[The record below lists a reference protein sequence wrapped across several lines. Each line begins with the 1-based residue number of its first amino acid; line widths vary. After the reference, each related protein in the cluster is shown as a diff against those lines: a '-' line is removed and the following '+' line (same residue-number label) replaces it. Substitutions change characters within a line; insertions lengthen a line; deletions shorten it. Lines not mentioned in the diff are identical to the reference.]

1 MQPQKNA
8 VVIGAGFGGL
18 AAALRLTARGHR
30 TTVIDALAGPG
41 GRGVQFVRKTAGQCF
56 RYDAG
61 PTVLTAPVLF
71 EELFALFGER
81 LADHVDLL
89 PVAPWYRMRF
99 ADGSVGVRF
108 RVGSEPHVWGI
119 QTCLRE
125 GATSL
130 EVIFSEPVRPATD
143 SRIEAAITA
152 LDGEVECWPSSS
164 EDRLP
169 TYRMSLV
176 CPAVFGRLQTR
187 VRFQGG
193 IDSARGVRLEHA
205 TERLGADGTAD
216 YVFAPS
222 DETGGSSACGTYLPW
237 RERASLAPST
247 P

>member
-89 PVAPWYRMRF
+89 PVAPWYRMRRYMS
-99 ADGSVGVRF
+99 AHSNGRAMCRSRNCRSAACPISRSKRRDTIYAMVAEGDGGVRSN
-108 RVGSEPHVWGI
+108 R
-119 QTCLRE
+119 R
-125 GATSL
+125 
-130 EVIFSEPVRPATD
+130 D
-143 SRIEAAITA
+143 
-152 LDGEVECWPSSS
+152 
-164 EDRLP
+164 
-169 TYRMSLV
+169 
-176 CPAVFGRLQTR
+176 
-187 VRFQGG
+187 
-193 IDSARGVRLEHA
+193 
-205 TERLGADGTAD
+205 
-216 YVFAPS
+216 
-222 DETGGSSACGTYLPW
+222 
-237 RERASLAPST
+237 
-247 P
+247 